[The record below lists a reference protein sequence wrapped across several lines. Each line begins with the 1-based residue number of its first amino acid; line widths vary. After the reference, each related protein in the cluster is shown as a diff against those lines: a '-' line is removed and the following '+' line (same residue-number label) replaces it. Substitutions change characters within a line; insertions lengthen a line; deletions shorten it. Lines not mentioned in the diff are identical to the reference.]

1 MKLHGK
7 HYIPN
12 VCRNFIAEVDLETP
26 TFDYEGPGVDLHLG
40 QGRELKFQCTDVCC
54 PEEYPVARQGHSVIT
69 FDGSEYI
76 GDVIRRFIE
85 YKASK
90 GVYEQV

>member
-1 MKLHGK
+1 MNLRGESYLK
-7 HYIPN
+7 N
-12 VCRNFIAEVDLETP
+12 VCTVFVEVEMEAP
-26 TFDYEGPGVDLHLG
+26 TFDMEGPGVDLKIG
-40 QGRELKFQCTDVCC
+40 QGRELKFQCTDVCA
-54 PEEYPVARQGHSVIT
+54 PDEYPAMRQGQSVIT

-90 GVYEQV
+90 S